1 MNTLSRIAL
10 CSAITTSLIACGGND
25 KNNNATDSE
34 DNLSQFTITPT
45 NLQALGADY
54 DYEGWI
60 IVDGSPVS
68 TGTFDIE
75 NNQTVPASF
84 NLDGDMAER
93 ATTFIVTIEPEVGDV
108 PAPSAVH
115 IIAGDLI
122 NGRTTAI
129 TNHESA
135 LATDFSGIEGRFILA
150 TPTNGNAT
158 PTQGIWYLDNSGG
171 MAVAGLTLPT
181 LPAGWQYEGWVV
193 DDGPISTGTFT
204 NVAMAD
210 SDGAG
215 AAAGPSPGPDFPG
228 QDFITPALDL
238 VGKTAVISVEPNPD
252 NSSAPFSLKPLV
264 TVIEQPSGP
273 QEMTDNVAMT
283 LPSALIVIQ

>member
-34 DNLSQFTITPT
+34 DNLSQLTITPT

-158 PTQGIWYLDNSGG
+158 PTQGIWYLDNSSG

-210 SDGAG
+210 SDG

-264 TVIEQPSGP
+264 AVIEQPSGP